1 MPKHGKVPNMD
12 DRNTG
17 WPDMPS
23 ILREVAGEDLSGTH
37 SSQCWTWHPGCALHA
52 AADEI
57 ERLRALSDQ
66 LAQHAKDALRMWQD
80 TAPRY
85 SPPGPDMP
93 R

>member
-1 MPKHGKVPNMD
+1 MD

-57 ERLRALSDQ
+57 ERLRAASDGLVAAIRNHDLSEEHIKAWEQ
-66 LAQHAKDALRMWQD
+66 AR
-80 TAPRY
+80 R
-85 SPPGPDMP
+85 G
-93 R
+93 